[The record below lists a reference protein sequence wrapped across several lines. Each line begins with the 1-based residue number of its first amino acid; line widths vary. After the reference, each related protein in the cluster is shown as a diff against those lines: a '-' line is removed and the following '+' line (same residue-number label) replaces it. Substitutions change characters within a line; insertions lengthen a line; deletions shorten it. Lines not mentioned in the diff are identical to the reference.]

1 MNILVLIKPVPDPE
15 KYSELRIDPQTKR
28 LVREGVPTV
37 VDPAGRNALE
47 AALVIME
54 NIKKSGGSG
63 TITVLSM
70 APDFS
75 RDKIVECL
83 AMGADEGYMLSD
95 KAYGGADTY
104 ATSYVLAEGIKY
116 IARAKAAGGGAAVS
130 ATDGETAGGEAG
142 CGAIGGFDLI
152 LAGNE
157 SADGATSHVPAQV
170 AEWLGIPS
178 MCNVDRIEIDTAD
191 ASGVDPAT
199 AAHSVRVRKRT
210 EELLLEFEGTL
221 PAVIAVNRAINKP
234 RFINAMGIIKA
245 RKKPLTILSNDD
257 LGLDPSRIGLEGS
270 PTKPGE
276 LITPNL
282 SRASRPLT
290 DTDGTATDAA
300 QAILSLVRKA
310 GD

>member
-1 MNILVLIKPVPDPE
+1 
-15 KYSELRIDPQTKR
+15 
-28 LVREGVPTV
+28 
-37 VDPAGRNALE
+37 
-47 AALVIME
+47 ME

-63 TITVLSM
+63 TITILSM

-116 IARAKAAGGGAAVS
+116 IARAKADSGAAT
-130 ATDGETAGGEAG
+130 ADGETASGEAGG
-142 CGAIGGFDLI
+142 CGAIGGGFDLI

-178 MCNVDRIEIDTAD
+178 MCNVDKIEVDTAD
-191 ASGVDPAT
+191 ASDGDPAT
-199 AAHSVRVRKRT
+199 AAHSIKVRKRT

-276 LITPNL
+276 LITPDL
-282 SRASRPLT
+282 SRASKPLT
-290 DTDGTATDAA
+290 DTDGTAADAA

>member
-178 MCNVDRIEIDTAD
+178 MCNVDRIE
-191 ASGVDPAT
+191 VT
-199 AAHSVRVRKRT
+199 AAHSIKVRKRT

-276 LITPNL
+276 LITPDL
-282 SRASRPLT
+282 SRASKPLT
-290 DTDGTATDAA
+290 DTDGTAADAA

>member
-15 KYSELRIDPQTKR
+15 KYSELRIDESTKR

-47 AALVIME
+47 AALVIRE
-54 NIKKSGGSG
+54 NRKNAGEESR
-63 TITVLSM
+63 ITVLSM
-70 APDFS
+70 APEFS

-104 ATSYVLAEGIKY
+104 ATSYVLAEGIRH
-116 IARAKAAGGGAAVS
+116 IAAKAGGDRAA
-130 ATDGETAGGEAG
+130 APTAGAGEASA
-142 CGAIGGFDLI
+142 CGGFDLI

-191 ASGVDPAT
+191 ASGGDSAT
-199 AAHSVRVRKRT
+199 AGRLIKVRKRT
-210 EELLLEFEGTL
+210 EEMFLEFEGTL
-221 PAVIAVNRAINKP
+221 PAMVAVNRAINKP

-245 RKKPLTILSNDD
+245 RKKPLTILSNGD
-257 LGLDPSRIGLEGS
+257 LKLDSGRLGLEGS

-276 LITPNL
+276 LITPDLN
-282 SRASRPLT
+282 RASKPLT
-290 DTDGTATDAA
+290 DRDGTAADAA

>member
-15 KYSELRIDPQTKR
+15 KYSELRIDTQTKR

-116 IARAKAAGGGAAVS
+116 IARAKAAGGGAAT
-130 ATDGETAGGEAG
+130 AGGETAGGEAG

-178 MCNVDRIEIDTAD
+178 MCNVDRIEVDTAD
-191 ASGVDPAT
+191 ASGGDSAT
-199 AAHSVRVRKRT
+199 AGRLIKVRKRT

-276 LITPNL
+276 LITPDL

-290 DTDGTATDAA
+290 DTDGTAADAA

>member
-1 MNILVLIKPVPDPE
+1 MNILVLVKPVPDPD
-15 KYSELRIDPQTKR
+15 KYSELKIDPVTKR

-37 VDPAGRNALE
+37 VDPAGKNALE

-54 NIKKSGGSG
+54 NIKKSGGDG

-95 KAYGGADTY
+95 KDFGGADTY
-104 ATSYVLAEGIKY
+104 ATSFVLAEGIKY
-116 IARAKAAGGGAAVS
+116 IGAEK
-130 ATDGETAGGEAG
+130 TDG
-142 CGAIGGFDLI
+142 GGFDLI

-170 AEWLGIPS
+170 AEWLGIPH
-178 MCNVDRIEIDTAD
+178 MCNVDMIEVVGD
-191 ASGVDPAT
+191 AAIK
-199 AAHSVRVRKRT
+199 VRKRT
-210 EELLLEFEGTL
+210 EELYIEFEGAL

-245 RKKPLTILSNDD
+245 RKKPLTILSNGD
-257 LGLDPSRIGLEGS
+257 LNLDLDRVGLEGS
-270 PTKPGE
+270 PTKPGQ
-276 LITPNL
+276 LITPDL
-282 SRASRPLT
+282 SRASKPLT
-290 DTDGTATDAA
+290 LEDATVADAA
-300 QAILSLVRKA
+300 QAIMSLVRKA

>member
-1 MNILVLIKPVPDPE
+1 MNILVLVKPVPDPE
-15 KYSELRIDPQTKR
+15 KYSELRIDPETKR

-95 KAYGGADTY
+95 KAFGGADTY

-116 IARAKAAGGGAAVS
+116 IGRARGLTGDDS
-130 ATDGETAGGEAG
+130 AS
-142 CGAIGGFDLI
+142 GFDLI

-157 SADGATSHVPAQV
+157 SADGVTSHVPAQV
-170 AEWLGIPS
+170 AEWLGIPH
-178 MCNVDRIEIDTAD
+178 MCNVDMIEVLGGEATGDAAD
-191 ASGVDPAT
+191 AT
-199 AAHSVRVRKRT
+199 IKVRKRT
-210 EELLLEFEGTL
+210 EEVYLEFEGKL

-245 RKKPLTILSNDD
+245 RKKPLTILSEAD
-257 LGLDPSRIGLEGS
+257 LNLDSGLLGLEGS

-276 LITPNL
+276 LITPDL
-282 SRASRPLT
+282 SRASKPLVAE
-290 DTDGTATDAA
+290 DGTAADVA
-300 QAILSLVRKA
+300 QAIISLVRKA

>member
-116 IARAKAAGGGAAVS
+116 IARTKAAGDDGAA
-130 ATDGETAGGEAG
+130 
-142 CGAIGGFDLI
+142 GGFDLI

-178 MCNVDRIEIDTAD
+178 MCNVDRIE
-191 ASGVDPAT
+191 VT
-199 AAHSVRVRKRT
+199 AARLIKVRKRT
-210 EELLLEFEGTL
+210 EELLLEFEGAL

-276 LITPNL
+276 LITPDL

-290 DTDGTATDAA
+290 DTDGTAADAA

>member
-15 KYSELRIDPQTKR
+15 KYSELRIDETTKR

-37 VDPAGRNALE
+37 IDPAGKNALE

-54 NIKKSGGSG
+54 NAKKAGDEG

-70 APDFS
+70 APEFS

-95 KAYGGADTY
+95 KAFGGADTY

-116 IARAKAAGGGAAVS
+116 IAAKAGGDRAA
-130 ATDGETAGGEAG
+130 APTAGAGEASA
-142 CGAIGGFDLI
+142 CGGFDLI

-170 AEWLGIPS
+170 AEWLGIPH
-178 MCNVDRIEIDTAD
+178 MCNVDRIEVPGGAD
-191 ASGVDPAT
+191 AVK
-199 AAHSVRVRKRT
+199 VRKRS
-210 EELLLEFEGTL
+210 EEVYLEFEGAL

-245 RKKPLTILSNDD
+245 RKKPLMILSNED
-257 LGLDPSRIGLEGS
+257 LELDAARIGLDGS
-270 PTKPGE
+270 PTKPGQ
-276 LITPNL
+276 LITPDL
-282 SRASRPLT
+282 SRASKPLT
-290 DTDGTATDAA
+290 DTDGTAADAA
-300 QAILSLVRKA
+300 QAIISLIGRA